1 MVTFLTTPHVNIE
14 AYAVRFTSNQTPNS
28 EPFQVQCVRFRGQE
42 EKFLAKIITNLLH
55 CGK

>member
-14 AYAVRFTSNQTPNS
+14 AYAMRFTSNQTPNS
-28 EPFQVQCVRFRGQE
+28 EPFQVRCVRFRGLE
-42 EKFLAKIITNLLH
+42 EKFLVKIITNLLR